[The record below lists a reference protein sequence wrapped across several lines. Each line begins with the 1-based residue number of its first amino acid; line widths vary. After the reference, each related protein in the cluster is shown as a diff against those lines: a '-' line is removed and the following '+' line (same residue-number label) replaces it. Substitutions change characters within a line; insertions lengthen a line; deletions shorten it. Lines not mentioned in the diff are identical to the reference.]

1 MKRRKTIKLP
11 SMQEIERLFDAGE
24 IEELRKINERLAKVA
39 NQRMAQL
46 YKSGIKQSSAL
57 ERAKYYTQ
65 QVLDVPTGGVFSRSK
80 KLDEETLKEQLQEE
94 LIFLKSRTSLV
105 TGERQRRAEKAFKS
119 LTEGKDGARPY
130 MEIPKDIQ
138 VPEDYEGSSSD
149 YFRDRF
155 LAFLDQNAWKDIKK
169 YLYTTKNNDLLSEA
183 GEAIARGAKI
193 EDLASAYRNYLKGEI
208 SDIHTMW
215 NTWKSVKV

>member
-1 MKRRKTIKLP
+1 MKRRKTIELP
-11 SMQEIERLFDAGE
+11 SMQEIERLYDAGE

-46 YKSGIKQSSAL
+46 YKSGIKHSSAL

-119 LTEGKDGARPY
+119 LTEGKDGSRPY

-183 GEAIARGAKI
+183 GEAIARGARIK
-193 EDLASAYRNYLKGEI
+193 DLATAYRNYLKGEI

>member
-1 MKRRKTIKLP
+1 MKKRRTITLP
-11 SMQEIERLFDAGE
+11 TMQQIESLYNAGD

-46 YKSGIKQSSAL
+46 YKSGIKQSAAL

-80 KLDEETLKEQLQEE
+80 KLDVETLKEQLQEE
-94 LIFLKSRTSLV
+94 LIFLRSRTSLV
-105 TGERQRRAEKAFKS
+105 TGERQRRAEKAFRS
-119 LTEGKDGARPY
+119 LTEGKNGKGPY
-130 MEIPKDIQ
+130 MEIPKDIS

-149 YFRDRF
+149 YFRDKF
-155 LAFLDQNAWKDIKK
+155 LSFLDQNAWKDIKK
-169 YLYTTKNNDLLSEA
+169 YLYTTDNNLLTEA
-183 GEAIARGAKI
+183 GEAIARGARI
-193 EDLASAYRNYLKGEI
+193 EDLSNAYRGYLRGEM
-208 SDIHTMW
+208 DIHTMW